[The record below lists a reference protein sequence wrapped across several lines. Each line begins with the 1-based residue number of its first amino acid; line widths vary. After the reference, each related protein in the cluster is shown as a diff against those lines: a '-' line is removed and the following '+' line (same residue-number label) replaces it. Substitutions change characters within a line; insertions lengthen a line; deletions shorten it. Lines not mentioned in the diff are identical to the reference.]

1 MKKKMISAIEWLF
14 GLVGVVMILV
24 ETYAVLA
31 RNVLLVSTPWVDEL
45 LKLLFVWSIFV
56 CSALISLTLLEDRAK
71 EQGKMKKYGVF
82 KMIQYVVA
90 LVISGMIVA
99 QLLTIVNT
107 QMTTGEATTVLK
119 HPLWVLNTGV
129 LLGMTL
135 IAVFAIIKLVECF
148 KLFNNKQ

>member
-1 MKKKMISAIEWLF
+1 
-14 GLVGVVMILV
+14 
-24 ETYAVLA
+24 
-31 RNVLLVSTPWVDEL
+31 
-45 LKLLFVWSIFV
+45 
-56 CSALISLTLLEDRAK
+56 
-71 EQGKMKKYGVF
+71 
-82 KMIQYVVA
+82 MIQYVVA

-148 KLFNNKQ
+148 KLFSNKQ